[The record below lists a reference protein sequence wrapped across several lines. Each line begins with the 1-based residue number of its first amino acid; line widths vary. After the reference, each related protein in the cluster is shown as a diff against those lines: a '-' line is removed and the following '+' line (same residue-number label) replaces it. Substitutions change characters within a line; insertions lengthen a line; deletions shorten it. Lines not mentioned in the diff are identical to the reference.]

1 MKNITGFILSC
12 CTVFVLTPL
21 TIADNHAPQATME
34 GAFSTLM
41 VAAPDVGKYVASM
54 KKDVTPFKALGSQ
67 GAGVCV
73 VKSGHDYPGQMQVW
87 NAFSSVQAALVGSS
101 KYDPYAAPSR
111 LARLR
116 DVKYAVTWKP
126 IKPFKLAPGY
136 ERVQRVKV
144 APENVPA
151 FVASMSDLEAAIQE
165 GGHPDFFN
173 GVFVPIGGGKHESQ
187 TLMLRSI
194 SPTPEAS
201 GALFDE
207 YFAGNASWA
216 AAYMAVAQH
225 IDSVESDNF
234 ELCEQFYFGE

>member
-1 MKNITGFILSC
+1 MKNITGFILGC
-12 CTVFVLTPL
+12 IAPLVLAPVV
-21 TIADNHAPQATME
+21 IADDHAPEATME
-34 GAFSTLM
+34 GAFTTLM

-54 KKDVTPFKALGSQ
+54 KNDLSPFKALGSA

-73 VKSGHDYPGQMQVW
+73 TMSGHDYPGQMQVW

-101 KYDPYAAPSR
+101 KYDPSSAGYRTAN
-111 LARLR
+111 LR
-116 DVKYAVTWKP
+116 DVKYGLTWKP

-151 FVASMSDLEAAIQE
+151 FVASMSALETAIQE

-173 GVFVPIGGGKHESQ
+173 GVFVPIGGGKHEVK

-194 SPTPEAS
+194 SPNAAAS

-216 AAYMAVAQH
+216 SAFMAVGQY
-225 IDSVESDNF
+225 IESIESDIF

>member
-73 VKSGHDYPGQMQVW
+73 VESGHDYPGQMQVW

-151 FVASMSDLEAAIQE
+151 FVASMSDLEVAIQE